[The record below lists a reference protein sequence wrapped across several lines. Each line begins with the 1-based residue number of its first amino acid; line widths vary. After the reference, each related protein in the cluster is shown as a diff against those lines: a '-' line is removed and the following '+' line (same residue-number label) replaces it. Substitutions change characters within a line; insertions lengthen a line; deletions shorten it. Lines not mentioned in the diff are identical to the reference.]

1 MDWLHVIL
9 KTMYKGIYGFKYV
22 QVASLN
28 RELESF
34 THAKLYTFS
43 ALQHWLDTK
52 PALKKLLLEQS
63 IESGQ
68 LCSIGRKT
76 EL

>member
-1 MDWLHVIL
+1 MDWCHVIL
-9 KTMYKGIYGFKYV
+9 KTMYKDIHGFKYA

-28 RELESF
+28 RELQSF
-34 THAKLYTFS
+34 THAKLYTFG
-43 ALQHWLDTK
+43 ALQQWLDTK

-68 LCSIGRKT
+68 LCGIEHKT
-76 EL
+76 